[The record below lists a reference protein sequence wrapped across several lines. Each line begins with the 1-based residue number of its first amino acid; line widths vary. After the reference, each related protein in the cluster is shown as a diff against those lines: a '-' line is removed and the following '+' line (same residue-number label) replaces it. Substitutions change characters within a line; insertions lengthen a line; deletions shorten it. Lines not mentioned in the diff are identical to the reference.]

1 MVVCEMCGKD
11 TYLVDAMVE
20 SSVLKVCKDCS
31 KFGHVMGKKQ
41 ESVKKSQKVHF
52 KKSKPQFVSRESE
65 VIVRNYGARIRKAR
79 EKMGMKQEE
88 VAKAIAERESV
99 IQKVES
105 GNLEPTLRLAKKF
118 EQFLHITLV
127 EEQKY
132 EVEEKDEEEVN
143 IRDGGLT
150 IGDLLKFK
158 K

>member
-1 MVVCEMCGKD
+1 MALCEMCGKES
-11 TYLVDAMVE
+11 YLVDAMIE
-20 SSVLKVCKDCS
+20 SSVLKVCNDCS

-41 ESVKKSQKVHF
+41 EQVKKSQKVHF
-52 KKSKPQFVSRESE
+52 KKSKPQFRSRESE

-118 EQFLHITLV
+118 EQFLHIKLI

-132 EVEEKDEEEVN
+132 ESEEKDEEEVN
-143 IRDGGLT
+143 IGDGGLT